1 LSIATGAVTVGGTAQ
16 DVDFGWYATGSKSF
30 VLDAGAG
37 TLTIAGVDVT
47 MAGGGTSLSIG
58 ACTGHPISLT
68 GTWGQG
74 ILGAA
79 INIGDYSNP
88 IAFGTSTD
96 HVIGIVSHIGVDLG
110 AGFNAI
116 PILGKITTSGDAGAL
131 AVGQCVLGQGVVAH
145 DLADM
150 YGVRGS
156 IAISGA
162 PEVNQLFSVF
172 ATMTTTACNMAD
184 TGMIALYGG
193 KISGTTDITKT
204 SGYAAVC
211 GMYLSWEETNAMTV
225 DTNGILLNIASGSRI
240 DSGVVVHLDGA
251 GTSIGSSFKSYRD
264 GGTITTALDI
274 EGAHTNAFAFPVA
287 GTAPTTTAATAMNGL
302 TSEGYVTVLVGGAA
316 KKMYYFA

>member
-1 LSIATGAVTVGGTAQ
+1 MAKIQNYIDMAPSQRTRRAIRGVFTKFLNDDDPTTFKSITIGNGTTGI
-16 DVDFGWYATGSKSF
+16 D
-30 VLDAGAG
+30 
-37 TLTIAGVDVT
+37 
-47 MAGGGTSLSIG
+47 IG
-58 ACTGHPISLT
+58 ACTAHPISIT
-68 GTWGQG
+68 GAWGQG
-74 ILGAA
+74 ILGAS

-88 IAFGTSTD
+88 IAFGTSTG

-172 ATMTTTACNMAD
+172 ATMTTTVCNMAA

-193 KISGTTDITKT
+193 KISGTADITKT
-204 SGYAAVC
+204 SGYASVC

-225 DTNGILLNIASGSRI
+225 DTNGFLFNVAAGARI
-240 DSGVVVHLDGA
+240 DHGVVVHLDGT
-251 GTSIGSSFKSYRD
+251 GVSVDSSYLSSRD
-264 GGTITTALDI
+264 GGTITTALEI
-274 EGAHTNAFAFPVA
+274 AGAHTNAFAFPVA
-287 GTAPTTTAATAMNGL
+287 GTAPTTAAATAMSTL
-302 TSEGYVTVLVGGAA
+302 TSEGYVTVLVGGVA